1 MTSYFNMTDITYGTN
16 DVHTLS
22 IILSNIICWT
32 EYEALQDP
40 CLLLT
45 LILKL
50 NIPVQS

>member
-32 EYEALQDP
+32 EYKAFAGPLSTSYSDIK
-40 CLLLT
+40 T
-45 LILKL
+45 
-50 NIPVQS
+50 